1 MEITRSGWFPCSCCP
16 TNLVRSLP
24 SVPGYIYAQKDNSI
38 YTNLFISGNATL
50 NIAGNLIQIVQQ
62 NNYPWDGDLKFTV
75 NPKKSFDFSMLIRIP
90 GWARNVA
97 MPSDLYAFNSDS
109 DKKAIITINGK
120 EIDYNLENG
129 YAVLNRKWKKNDV
142 IEVKLPMEVR
152 KVISNSNV
160 KSDVGKVA
168 LQRGP
173 IMYCAEWIDNN
184 GKASNLVIPVNT
196 AFSTE
201 FKPGLLN
208 GIEVLQANVPAIIVE
223 NNGEAITTK
232 NQSFTAIPYY
242 AWANRGKGEMMIW
255 FPEKVKDVDLLAS
268 Q

>member
-1 MEITRSGWFPCSCCP
+1 
-16 TNLVRSLP
+16 
-24 SVPGYIYAQKDNSI
+24 
-38 YTNLFISGNATL
+38 
-50 NIAGNLIQIVQQ
+50 
-62 NNYPWDGDLKFTV
+62 
-75 NPKKSFDFSMLIRIP
+75 
-90 GWARNVA
+90 
-97 MPSDLYAFNSDS
+97 
-109 DKKAIITINGK
+109 
-120 EIDYNLENG
+120 
-129 YAVLNRKWKKNDV
+129 LNRKWKKNDV

-152 KVISNSNV
+152 KVIANSNV

-184 GKASNLVIPVNT
+184 GKASNLVMPFNT

-208 GIEVLQANVPAIIVE
+208 GIEVLQANVPAIVVE